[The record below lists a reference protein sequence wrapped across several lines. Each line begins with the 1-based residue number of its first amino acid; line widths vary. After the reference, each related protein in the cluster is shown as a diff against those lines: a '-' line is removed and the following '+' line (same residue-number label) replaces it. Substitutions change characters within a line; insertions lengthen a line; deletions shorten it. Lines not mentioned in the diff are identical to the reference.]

1 MARLSTHVLDISR
14 GGPAEGVA
22 IDLYFCGT
30 GEIREHLKAVATNP
44 DGRTDEPLLAGDAL
58 RTGIYEIRFQAG
70 RYFRQMDTPMPE
82 PPFLDEITVRFGIAD
97 ARGNYHVPLLVSPYS
112 YTTYRGS

>member
-1 MARLSTHVLDISR
+1 VARLSTHVLDTSR
-14 GGPAEGVA
+14 GGPAEAVA
-22 IDLYFCGT
+22 IDVYFCGE
-30 GEIREHLKAVATNP
+30 GDRREHLKSVATNR
-44 DGRTDEPLLAGDAL
+44 DGRTDEPLVAGDSL
-58 RTGIYEIRFQAG
+58 RTGVYEICFHAG
-70 RYFRQMDTPMPE
+70 RYFRQMDTPMPD

>member
-1 MARLSTHVLDISR
+1 M
-14 GGPAEGVA
+14 
-22 IDLYFCGT
+22 
-30 GEIREHLKAVATNP
+30 REHLKAVATNP

-70 RYFRQMDTPMPE
+70 KYFRQMDTPMPE

>member
-1 MARLSTHVLDISR
+1 VARLSTHVLDTSR

-22 IDLYFCGT
+22 IDVYFWGAGDRC
-30 GEIREHLKAVATNP
+30 EHLKSVATNA
-44 DGRTDEPLLAGDAL
+44 DGRTDEPLLAGDSL
-58 RTGIYEIRFQAG
+58 RTGIYEIRFHAG
-70 RYFRQMDTPMPE
+70 KYFRQMETPMPD

-97 ARGNYHVPLLVSPYS
+97 AGGNYHIPLLVSPYS